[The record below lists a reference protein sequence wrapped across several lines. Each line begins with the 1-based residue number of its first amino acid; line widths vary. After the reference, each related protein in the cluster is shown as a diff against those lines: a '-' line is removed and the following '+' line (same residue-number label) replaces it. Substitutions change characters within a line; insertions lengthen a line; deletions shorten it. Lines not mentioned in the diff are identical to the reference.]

1 MSFIYLYISFT
12 SFTAKSMY
20 IYVAK
25 AVKKFQS
32 FNMMQPHIGLIH
44 SF

>member
-12 SFTAKSMY
+12 SFTGKSVY

-25 AVKKFQS
+25 AVKKF
-32 FNMMQPHIGLIH
+32 
-44 SF
+44 